1 MLNRAGAT
9 PILLAGRQPPA
20 RGYDAD
26 IVILTMNR
34 FAETLEAVGSALR
47 QTGIKF
53 HVTVLDQGS
62 SPAVQADYAIAF
74 AGRDNLGYYAIPQN
88 RGVAGGRNLLAKLGH
103 GRIIVTLD
111 NDAVFAN
118 DLIAAEAVLTFDE
131 NPKLGALGFK
141 ILQRDG
147 IHLDH
152 FSWGYPLALKP
163 LCDCR
168 FETTTFVGAGHA
180 IRRQTWDEAGGYDE
194 AFFFTWEEYD
204 FCLSAIALGWLVQYD
219 GALAVI
225 HKVSPEARIGWNAAR
240 VEYAVRNRLFIA
252 RKWGASWLG
261 LAPRIAGYL
270 LKGALN
276 RRLRPTVNGI
286 QAAIAND
293 AAQVKQKMPPAMR
306 RYIARNETRHR
317 GSIFARMRCEIF
329 CRIPADP

>member
-1 MLNRAGAT
+1 MTRLGLT
-9 PILLAGRQPPA
+9 PILLAGTPPPA

-26 IVILTMNR
+26 IAILTMNR

-47 QTGIKF
+47 QTGITF

-62 SPAVQADYAIAF
+62 STALQADYAIAF
-74 AGRDNLGYYAIPQN
+74 AGRDNLAYYAIPQN

-118 DLIAAEAVLTFDE
+118 NLVAAEAVLAFDE

-141 ILQRDG
+141 ILERDG
-147 IHLDH
+147 YHLDH
-152 FSWGYPLALKP
+152 SSWGYPLALKP

-180 IRRQTWDEAGGYDE
+180 IRRQTWDAAGGYDE

-225 HKVSPEARIGWNAAR
+225 HKVSPEMRIGWNAAR
-240 VEYAVRNRLFIA
+240 VEYAVRNRLFIG
-252 RKWGASWLG
+252 RKWGASWFG
-261 LAPRIAGYL
+261 LLPRIAGYL

-276 RRLRPTVNGI
+276 HRLKPTLNGI
-286 QAAIAND
+286 RAAIRSD
-293 AAQVKQKMPPAMR
+293 AAQHKQKMPPAMR
-306 RYIARNETRHR
+306 RYIARNEIRHR
-317 GSIFARMRCEIF
+317 GAILTRIRTEIF
-329 CRIPADP
+329 CRIPTDP